1 MKCPRCSVIV
11 GQRSPTCHGCGF
23 SLTELTP
30 VFGNRCVQ
38 MDRLHDDAH
47 CLLKA
52 DRDKVTA
59 TMDLFEAR
67 FPQLFFCAYLSALPE
82 GTKLSE
88 LGFWLLN
95 YAAVRSVDID
105 RPNENALMLVVDLHA
120 KRVGISLG
128 YYAEL
133 LLDDAA
139 VERALNVARPWFM
152 NAEFGTGIN
161 AVLKQLGKQLS
172 KNSRSLRNRPPEA
185 KESLLNPFGQPR
197 MPALRAVKSQA
208 PKKKSRAAV

>member
-23 SLTELTP
+23 SLIELTP
-30 VFGNRCVQ
+30 LFGNQCVQ

-47 CLLKA
+47 CLLKR
-52 DRDKVTA
+52 DRDRVVQ
-59 TMDLFEAR
+59 TMDRFEAR
-67 FPQLFFCAYLSALPE
+67 FPQLFFATYLSALPE
-82 GTKLSE
+82 GTQLSE

-120 KRVGISLG
+120 KRVSVSLG
-128 YYAEL
+128 YYAEM
-133 LLDDAA
+133 LLDEAS

-152 NAEFGTGIN
+152 NAEYGTAII
-161 AVLKQLGKQLS
+161 AVMSQLGKTLS
-172 KNSRSLRNRPPEA
+172 RNSRNLRSRAPEA
-185 KESLLNPFGQPR
+185 TESLLNPFGKPQL
-197 MPALRAVKSQA
+197 PALRGAKTVDNS
-208 PKKKSRAAV
+208 PKVTV